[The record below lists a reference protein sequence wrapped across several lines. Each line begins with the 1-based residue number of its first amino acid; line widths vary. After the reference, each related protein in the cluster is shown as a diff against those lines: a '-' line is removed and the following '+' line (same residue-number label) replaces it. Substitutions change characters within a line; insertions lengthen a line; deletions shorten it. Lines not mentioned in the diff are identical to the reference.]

1 MASTA
6 CAGNPLWTLDP
17 LTATTI
23 EISPTGT
30 AIVQYLVTN
39 QSKNPHTLAMLPI
52 QGVTQI
58 TTGSGICANPFM
70 LPTKGSSCILSLR
83 INGAQL
89 TKPINDGPVVCQ
101 GGNPNQCYR
110 PNAEDVLRITKSQTI
125 AIGQPF
131 GGGVVACLNGGL
143 NNLIAATADN
153 PASPIQW
160 GVLGTAVGAGAQSP
174 TDGASNTVAIVATLT
189 ALGVPINT
197 YAAGICSTYQVDSQ
211 GNTPCQPGNTC
222 YDDWFLPASP
232 ADFGIPS
239 TPTSQLDCLWF
250 NRNEIGGFANA
261 PYWSS
266 TEFFTVPTN
275 GAWRQDFVNGSI
287 FPISKDITFRV
298 RCVRAFIP

>member
-6 CAGNPLWTLDP
+6 CAGKPLWNLDP

-211 GNTPCQPGNTC
+211 GNTPCQPGNAC
-222 YDDWFLPASP
+222 YNDWFLPAGNNLT
-232 ADFGIPS
+232 ATG
-239 TPTSQLDCLWF
+239 QLNCLF
-250 NRNEIGGFANA
+250 TNRVAIGGFASGD
-261 PYWSS
+261 YWSS
-266 TEFFTVPTN
+266 TEFSGIPTSS
-275 GAWRQDFVNGSI
+275 AWVQNFGNGSQNVD
-287 FPISKDITFRV
+287 FKSDNLRV
-298 RCVRAFIP
+298 RCVRAFTP